1 MTMRTN
7 GLLVLFL
14 FAIVACQKNVESSVY
29 SDHQLSKGVRSTNA
43 SDSQDSP
50 SSIDDNLLATFGE
63 QMGHPFSIERV
74 VGAFRSLSNEV
85 RSGARESDICS
96 THKYVRFMP
105 SSENEL
111 WEIKKREDLIIYP
124 YPLDCEITEGLVG
137 INNPFLKNGFPQYWC
152 IVEMNYPLEEIICPF
167 ALESELWCP
176 SESHLPDVVVSAI
189 CHQLLLDSQDYYADN
204 MNDRGTASYVPG
216 GSVRYVD
223 SVLGMKPISGMEVE
237 AFNTWHNY
245 GAISNSYGYFSMGGH
260 SFSSDFRYRFKFSR
274 QDFALRDE
282 NNTTDLEYVTGYTH
296 SVISKFFTGDNAK
309 YSAIFQAAEFY
320 YYEQTDVPTPPL
332 NGFWNACLR
341 LLVFPNSSNPNG
353 GTSVGC
359 FFEGGWLFWSR
370 PTIKVYGLSH
380 SGEERGSDQLYG
392 TTIHELGHAMLYGMD
407 SNNYYSVEKRV
418 RESVAHG
425 AKYTFT
431 RLRYPMFSDYYY
443 SIDKYT
449 AIIRDLCDEV
459 KPVSC
464 PRWYDHLTQLTI
476 TVSSPFTYDD
486 DINSCYTFSDV
497 IEAVRTCHTPQ
508 EWKNRLHNLYPYTT
522 EEKLNN
528 AFSFWFDLNSNWN
541 E

>member
-1 MTMRTN
+1 MTMRLN
-7 GLLVLFL
+7 GLLVLSL
-14 FAIVACQKNVESSVY
+14 FAIVACQKNVESSVC
-29 SDHQLSKGVRSTNA
+29 SDHELSKGVRSSNA
-43 SDSQDSP
+43 SNRQDSP

-124 YPLDCEITEGLVG
+124 YPLDCEITEGIVG

-189 CHQLLLDSQDYYADN
+189 CHQLLLDSQGFYADN
-204 MNDRGTASYVPG
+204 MNDRGTTSYVPG

-223 SVLGMKPISGMEVE
+223 SILGMKPISGMEVE

-245 GAISNSYGYFSMGGH
+245 GAVSNSYGYFSMGGH
-260 SFSSDFRYRFKFSR
+260 SFSGDFRYRFKFSR
-274 QDFALRDE
+274 SDFALRDE

-296 SVISKFFTGDNAK
+296 AVISRFFTGDNAK
-309 YSAIFQAAEFY
+309 YSAVFQAAEFY

-332 NGFWNACLR
+332 NGLWSACLR
-341 LLVFPNSSNPNG
+341 LFVHPNSMYAGEGQMGACSEF
-353 GTSVGC
+353 SVTN
-359 FFEGGWLFWSR
+359 EVLSLWHR
-370 PTIKVYGLSH
+370 PIIDVYGLH
-380 SGEERGSDQLYG
+380 RSGEIMGSDELYG
-392 TTIHELGHAMLYGMD
+392 ATIHELGHAMHFEMNHSLFSSIEY
-407 SNNYYSVEKRV
+407 RV
-418 RESVAHG
+418 KESVASG
-425 AKYTFT
+425 IEWFFT
-431 RLRYPMFSDYYY
+431 LPRYPGYDNLDFAVNAD
-443 SIDKYT
+443 T
-449 AIIRDLCDEV
+449 GIIRDLCDGI

-464 PRWYDHLTQLTI
+464 YWLYDNNEFINHYAEY
-476 TVSSPFTYDD
+476 YDE
-486 DINSCYTFSDV
+486 INSSFTISEV
-497 IEAVRTCHTPQ
+497 IDAVQTCVSPQ
-508 EWKNRLHNLYPYTT
+508 EWNNRLYTLGHIPG
-522 EEKLNN
+522 EELHN
-528 AFSFWFDLNSNWN
+528 AFAFWFNYNN
-541 E
+541 